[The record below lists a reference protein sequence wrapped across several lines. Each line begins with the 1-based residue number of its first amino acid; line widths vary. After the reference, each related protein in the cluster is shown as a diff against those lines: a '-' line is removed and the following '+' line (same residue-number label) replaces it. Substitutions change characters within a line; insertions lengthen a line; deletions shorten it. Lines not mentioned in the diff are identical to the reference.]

1 MHVELAHDVLARRL
15 RDVAEARFDAIRSRA
30 DLRQVARLF
39 AVAAYVEADTETA
52 GLFGL
57 LAPSLAPREFPTADT
72 LALAESWA
80 VKPTCDL
87 AMLVRVL
94 VLSELEATL
103 HVERAVLGD
112 PAKLDDD

>member
-1 MHVELAHDVLARRL
+1 MQVEFAPEVLL
-15 RDVAEARFDAIRSRA
+15 RCIRDLAEARFDAICSRA
-30 DLRQVARLF
+30 DLREVARLF
-39 AVAAYVEADTETA
+39 AVAAYIEADTETA

-57 LAPSLAPREFPTADT
+57 LTPSLAPREFPSTDT
-72 LALAESWA
+72 LALVEQWA
-80 VKPTCDL
+80 VEPTCDL